1 MLISLHNCTCYFTY
15 MYSLYIVMMV
25 IVVKV
30 KDSINLAALTHIPY
44 LLPSAFSLPN
54 ILAVFFTSF
63 AFAIF
68 YNMHSTSGR
77 SIE

>member
-1 MLISLHNCTCYFTY
+1 
-15 MYSLYIVMMV
+15 MMV

-54 ILAVFFTSF
+54 ILAVFFPSF
-63 AFAIF
+63 TFAIF
-68 YNMHSTSGR
+68 YNIHRFTD
-77 SIE
+77 

>member
-1 MLISLHNCTCYFTY
+1 MR
-15 MYSLYIVMMV
+15 V

-63 AFAIF
+63 TFAIF
-68 YNMHSTSGR
+68 YNIHRFTDY
-77 SIE
+77 IDTLYYDLKPVELENLFKF